1 MKINEVITKEAVISD
16 LNPQQRKEQDEMARR
31 EYRALVAMK
40 SPNALEFANLFMR
53 FYNEFGSVDNAY
65 QHANG
70 EMRKRDAQRAEKQK
84 ADDERKTIRRTTSA
98 ASALKG
104 LNNPKGSALKIGA
117 TGRRGGQLGNQNAAK
132 SGSGR
137 LKALGKGLGNWA
149 KDTIPGGK
157 YIVKGADAVGRAY
170 DSTIGKATQSARSGY
185 DFLNPGNELQ
195 KFLQTKRKGG

>member
-1 MKINEVITKEAVISD
+1 MKFY
-16 LNPQQRKEQDEMARR
+16 L
-31 EYRALVAMK
+31 EY
-40 SPNALEFANLFMR
+40 
-53 FYNEFGSVDNAY
+53 GSIDSAY
-65 QHANG
+65 QRANG
-70 EMRKRDAQRAEKQK
+70 EIRKRDAQRAERQK
-84 ADDERKTIRRTTSA
+84 ADDERRNTRRTTSA

-117 TGRRGGQLGNQNAAK
+117 TGKRGGQLGNTNAVK
-132 SGSGR
+132 PNSGR
-137 LKALGKGLGNWA
+137 LKALGKGVGNWA

-157 YIVKGADAVGRAY
+157 YIAKGADAVGRAY

>member
-1 MKINEVITKEAVISD
+1 MKINEVITKEAIISD
-16 LNPQQRKEQDEMARR
+16 LTPQQRKDQDDMANK
-31 EYRALVAMK
+31 EYRALVAMR

-53 FYNEFGSVDNAY
+53 FYNEMGSIDNAY
-65 QHANG
+65 QRANT
-70 EMRKRDAQRAEKQK
+70 EIRNREAKRAERQR
-84 ADDERKTIRRTTSA
+84 ADDERRAARRTTSA

-104 LNNPKGSALKIGA
+104 LNNPKGSALR

-132 SGSGR
+132 PGAGSK
-137 LKALGKGLGNWA
+137 LKALGKGVGNWA
-149 KDTIPGGK
+149 KDTIPFGK
-157 YIVKGADAVGRAY
+157 SIAKGADAVGRAY

>member
-1 MKINEVITKEAVISD
+1 MKINEVITKEAVITLS
-16 LNPQQRKEQDEMARR
+16 PEQRKEQDEMARK

-40 SPNALEFANLFMR
+40 SPDALEFANLFMK
-53 FYNEFGSVDNAY
+53 FYYEYGSVDNAY
-65 QHANG
+65 QGAQA
-70 EMRKRDAQRAEKQK
+70 EMRKRNDQREKKQK
-84 ADDERKTIRRTTSA
+84 ADDERREIRRSTSA

-137 LKALGKGLGNWA
+137 LKALGKGVGNWA

-157 YIVKGADAVGRAY
+157 YLAKGANAVGRAY